1 MRIFDVVNKNN
12 CGLFCMAKDEQ
23 DALALA
29 KEVKH
34 LRTSPKRIIDITENL
49 KNENGISE
57 LITEQYRGRLAKQI
71 TAVFS
76 GMYSPS
82 CWMKWDLCGK
92 STMVGNGTYLGKE
105 NNQCA

>member
-29 KEVKH
+29 KAVKH
-34 LRTSPKRIIDITENL
+34 LRTSPKCIIDITENL

-71 TAVFS
+71 TAVFP
-76 GMYSPS
+76 GMHPPS
-82 CWMKWDLCGK
+82 CWIKWDLCGK
-92 STMVGNGTYLGKE
+92 SIMVGDGTY
-105 NNQCA
+105 

>member
-12 CGLFCMAKDEQ
+12 CGFFCMAKDEQ

-57 LITEQYRGRLAKQI
+57 LMTEQYRGRLSKQI
-71 TAVFS
+71 TAISFDQLLVFP
-76 GMYSPS
+76 GMHSPS
-82 CWMKWDLCGK
+82 CWMKWGQ
-92 STMVGNGTYLGKE
+92 SIMVGDGIY
-105 NNQCA
+105 